1 MKFTGEIKINGR
13 VRVCLELVKGLK
25 LKDKVL
31 VDIGSSFGWLE
42 KEISSEGLR
51 KIVGIEPN
59 NKALSFARKS
69 IPNVDFRIG
78 NALETGLPDSLSDIV
93 VLFDVIEHLPKL
105 SEAKALDEIRRI
117 LKKGGVLLLS
127 TPYNHFLN
135 NILDPAWYFGHRH
148 YSLGKITELLGGSG
162 FKIDKIEIKGKLF
175 APIYMLWFYI
185 NKWIFANHF
194 KNFAWLDK
202 KYDDSYQS
210 KGLHTIF
217 VKAIKAN

>member
-1 MKFTGEIKINGR
+1 MKFPGETKINGR

-42 KEISSEGLR
+42 KEILDEGLR

-59 NKALSFARKS
+59 SRALGFAKKN

-78 NALETGLPDSLSDIV
+78 NALETGLPNSFSDIV

-105 SEAKALDEIRRI
+105 SEAKALDEIKRI

-148 YSLGKITELLGGSG
+148 YSLGEITGLLERSG
-162 FKIDKIEIKGKLF
+162 FKVDKIEIKGKLF

-185 NKWIFANHF
+185 NKWIFANRF
-194 KNFAWLDK
+194 KNIAWLDI
-202 KYDDSYQS
+202 KYDDCYRGR
-210 KGLHTIF
+210 GLHTIF
-217 VKAIKAN
+217 IEAAKVD